1 MADGVFFSPM
11 TSSTGAFKR
20 RTSPT
25 LKVMR
30 PAPPAV
36 RHFTLQR
43 VDRAGPAQMVSGGSA
58 QVGSHTLNE
67 VVIEEPTVSR
77 FHCEISVTPDGP
89 VVRDL
94 GSANGTEVDGVR
106 VKEAFLKNGSL
117 LRLGNATV
125 RFQLELE
132 ATAEPLAKGDTFG
145 PLWGAS
151 PQMRACFAQ
160 LERAA
165 ETSRP
170 VLIEGETGTGKTAA
184 AEAVHD
190 SGSRK
195 DEPFLPVDCSSLAPA
210 DLEAMLVGRESP
222 RRLSAFEEAREG
234 TLFLDEVAELPL
246 ELQGRLVTV
255 LEKGE
260 LRRPGGLTVS
270 VRARV
275 IASTRAD
282 LRQLVNQNRF
292 RSELYFRLAVMR
304 VRMPPLRQHP
314 EDIPELVDSWLED
327 SGTTEEEAEPLRSQ
341 EFLSRLQGAAW
352 PGNVREL
359 YNHLDHCRVM
369 RAPLSPG
376 ENAPAAAVRPSAN
389 HTWAE
394 GKRLANEEFERGY
407 VEALLERHKGKVS
420 EAARAAQ
427 MDRVYLYRLIK
438 RYGLK
443 A

>member
-1 MADGVFFSPM
+1 MSDE
-11 TSSTGAFKR
+11 TTGTFRR
-20 RTSPT
+20 RTNPT
-25 LKVMR
+25 VKVIR
-30 PAPPAV
+30 PAAPPI

-43 VDRAGPAQMVSGGSA
+43 VDQPGPAQMVSSGSA

-77 FHCEISVTPDGP
+77 FHCEITVTPEGP

-94 GSANGTEVDGVR
+94 GSANGTEIDGVR

-117 LRLGNATV
+117 LRLGNAAV
-125 RFQLELE
+125 RFQLELDS
-132 ATAEPLAKGDTFG
+132 TPEPVSKSDSFG

-151 PQMRACFAQ
+151 PAMRSCFAL

-170 VLIEGETGTGKTAA
+170 VLLEGETGTGKTAA
-184 AEAVHD
+184 AEAIHD
-190 SGSRK
+190 AGSRK
-195 DEPFLPVDCSSLAPA
+195 DEPFLPVDCASLAPA
-210 DLEAMLVGRESP
+210 DLEAMLVGKENP

-234 TLFLDEVAELPL
+234 TIFLDEVSELPL

-260 LRRPGGLTVS
+260 LKRPGGLTVG

-282 LRQLVNQNRF
+282 LRQLVNANRF
-292 RSELYFRLAVMR
+292 RSELYFRLAVMK
-304 VRMPPLRQHP
+304 VRMPALRQHP
-314 EDIPELVDSWLED
+314 EDIPELVDQWLEET
-327 SGTTEEEAEPLRSQ
+327 GATEEEATPLRSQ
-341 EFLSRLQGAAW
+341 EFLSRLQTAVW
-352 PGNVREL
+352 VGNVREL
-359 YNHLDHCRVM
+359 FNHLDRCRVM
-369 RAPLSPG
+369 RAPLNPG
-376 ENAPAAAVRPSAN
+376 EGPQVASARPSARQ
-389 HTWAE
+389 TWAE
-394 GKRLANEEFERGY
+394 AKRLANEEFERGY

-420 EAARAAQ
+420 EAARSAQ

-443 A
+443 T